1 MGLNENTAKLDQQL
15 DNICKK
21 LERVAIDTGNLPN
34 GRLMFKSRNEEQE
47 YLQYI
52 EQFSW
57 NDLKFSSK
65 KSLAELVA
73 VITKEMRAKDDQV
86 KKQ

>member
-34 GRLMFKSRNEEQE
+34 GRLMFKSRNEER
-47 YLQYI
+47 
-52 EQFSW
+52 
-57 NDLKFSSK
+57 K
-65 KSLAELVA
+65 
-73 VITKEMRAKDDQV
+73 
-86 KKQ
+86 